1 MDVVIGIGVGIFLFI
16 IFLLAGRYFNVLPK
30 SLLSFIAL
38 WFVVNVIWC
47 IVDSMGSMSGKEALV
62 ASLIRFIIPAWI
74 AFMFWW
80 RSTHSTHR

>member
-38 WFVVNVIWC
+38 WFVVNVIWGN
-47 IVDSMGSMSGKEALV
+47 VDSMGSMSGKEALV

>member
-1 MDVVIGIGVGIFLFI
+1 
-16 IFLLAGRYFNVLPK
+16 
-30 SLLSFIAL
+30 
-38 WFVVNVIWC
+38 
-47 IVDSMGSMSGKEALV
+47 MGSMSGKEALV

>member
-38 WFVVNVIWC
+38 WCVVNVIWG